1 MKIIA
6 IEREKPGITPG
17 QFTPYLKAKSAKLWD
32 LYQNGLV
39 RELYFRQDQSTA
51 VLVLEC
57 ATIDDA
63 RAALGEMPLVQA
75 GLIEFD
81 LLPLK
86 PYPGF
91 ARLFTTIPD
100 GKSSSS

>member
-6 IEREKPGITPG
+6 VEKELPGITAE
-17 QFTPYLKAKSAKLWD
+17 QFATYLKAEAAELWR
-32 LYQNGLV
+32 LYQIGV
-39 RELYFRQDQSTA
+39 AREIYFRQDQATA

-57 ATIDDA
+57 ASTHEA
-63 RAALGEMPLVQA
+63 REILSRLPLVQA

-91 ARLFTTIPD
+91 ARLFSQIPE
-100 GKSSSS
+100 KKA